1 MSINSAPSA
10 SFNLPTSNI
19 GSWFYELKIT
29 TKNNEVISY
38 KYGQISVK
46 GSTNPTNPCTSLY
59 SFNTIPD

>member
-10 SFNLPTSNI
+10 SFTFPTSNI

-46 GSTNPTNPCTSLY
+46 GSINPT
-59 SFNTIPD
+59 